1 MAEKKDALGEIH
13 RLRPKNLQMSQVK
26 GWGYSGQK
34 GLESKRSNKAT
45 GDIHQWH
52 TKVAEIKLQMSQT
65 RAGLVG

>member
-34 GLESKRSNKAT
+34 GLESKRSNKA
-45 GDIHQWH
+45 GKKYSPIAH
-52 TKVAEIKLQMSQT
+52 KS
-65 RAGLVG
+65 G